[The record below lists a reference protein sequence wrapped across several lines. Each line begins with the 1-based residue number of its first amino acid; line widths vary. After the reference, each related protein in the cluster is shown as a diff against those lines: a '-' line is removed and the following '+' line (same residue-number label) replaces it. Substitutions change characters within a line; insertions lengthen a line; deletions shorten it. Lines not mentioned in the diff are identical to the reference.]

1 MNQSAIIA
9 SLVIALVLGTLLY
22 VFVFKK
28 SEEPQSEI
36 DIEEELEEIE
46 EEVTEP
52 SPDTIDDVM
61 TGGDDEPIPVE
72 DETSLETGPADDEVE
87 EEIQDE
93 KLMVYILSKVYNF
106 FLSCFALRNEHP
118 PPLTKI
124 NMICAHCV
132 FPS

>member
-28 SEEPQSEI
+28 SEEPEPGI
-36 DIEEELEEIE
+36 DIEEEIE

-61 TGGDDEPIPVE
+61 TGGDDEAVPDE
-72 DETSLETGPADDEVE
+72 DETSLETAPADGEAEDETVNEDGTVE
-87 EEIQDE
+87 GYML
-93 KLMVYILSKVYNF
+93 KK
-106 FLSCFALRNEHP
+106 
-118 PPLTKI
+118 
-124 NMICAHCV
+124 
-132 FPS
+132 

>member
-28 SEEPQSEI
+28 SEEPEP
-36 DIEEELEEIE
+36 EEELEEIE

-61 TGGDDEPIPVE
+61 TGGDDEPVPDE
-72 DETSLETGPADDEVE
+72 DETSLETAPADGEVE
-87 EEIQDE
+87 GYTL
-93 KLMVYILSKVYNF
+93 KK
-106 FLSCFALRNEHP
+106 
-118 PPLTKI
+118 
-124 NMICAHCV
+124 
-132 FPS
+132 